1 MTDVGSLGELVALL
15 ALGVLSALIMA
26 RLRLPVI
33 AGLLLAGALAGPHG
47 LGLVRSSEAVSSVAE
62 FGVILLLFSV
72 GLELSLSKLA
82 RIGWTAAL
90 GGLLQVAG
98 TTGAVLAVVL
108 ATGGGLERGLAFG
121 FMVALS
127 STAIV
132 LRGLQDR
139 GEVDAPHGRFI
150 VGTLLLQ
157 DLCVVPMML
166 LLPLLGGGVGGSAAG
181 LAWAL
186 GKAVAILAG
195 TVVVA
200 RLVLPWLLRRVDRTR
215 SREVF
220 FLTVVVVCL
229 GAAYLTHQAGLSLAL
244 GAFLAGML
252 LADGDF
258 AHRALGDVA
267 PMRTLFTSVFFLS
280 LGMLFN
286 PRVLLARPAWVIGLF
301 LALLVGKGLLA
312 ALAGLA
318 MRFPARAAVLSGL
331 ALAQFSEF
339 SFVLAREAQGAGLL
353 LPAEAE
359 VLLAS
364 GVLTM
369 FVTPLTLRFFPR
381 LAAGAALLRPLERL
395 LGARGITEVAP
406 EHSGL
411 NGHVVVVGHGVAGR
425 LLTAALK
432 EGGQAYLIVELNA
445 DTVREAR
452 AAGEPA
458 YYGDITSPETLKH
471 ARVASARAVV
481 ISINDPEAARRA
493 LIEAR
498 RHAPGTPVVVRTR
511 YLADTRA
518 LSAMGAADVVN
529 EELEAGM
536 ELMARVLRLVGVGSN
551 ELAERL
557 REARLRHRRPTARKL
572 TVPRRELAEIPE
584 LAALKVD
591 TFKVPPGA
599 WALGRTPA
607 ELRLRTLTG
616 AWVVGLGREGGLVDG
631 SVAEAR
637 LELGDR
643 VFLVGTGDEL
653 RAAAELLTHGPAA
666 EPEEGHLEGE
676 GEAGGD

>member
-1 MTDVGSLGELVALL
+1 MNEVGRLGELVVL
-15 ALGVLSALIMA
+15 LGVGVLAALVMA
-26 RLRLPVI
+26 RMRLPVI

-47 LGLVRSSEAVSSVAE
+47 LALVTSSEAVATVAE
-62 FGVILLLFSV
+62 VGVILLLFSV
-72 GLELSLSKLA
+72 GLELSLAKLA

-98 TTGAVLAVVL
+98 TSLAVLAVVV
-108 ATGGGLERGLAFG
+108 TFGGAWERGLAFG

-150 VGTLLLQ
+150 VGTLVLQ

-166 LLPLLGGGVGGSAAG
+166 VIPLLAGGSGPSVAG

-186 GKAVAILAG
+186 GKAVVILAG
-195 TVVVA
+195 LVLLA
-200 RLVLPWLLRRVDRTR
+200 RLALPWLLRRVDRTR

-220 FLTVVVVCL
+220 FLSVVVVCL
-229 GAAYLTHQAGLSLAL
+229 GTAYLTHLAGLSLAL

-258 AHRALGDVA
+258 SHRALGDIL
-267 PMRTLFTSVFFLS
+267 PMRILFTSVFFLS

-286 PRVLLARPAWVIGLF
+286 PRVVLEHPLWVAGLF

-318 MRFPARAAVLSGL
+318 MRFPARVAALSGL

-339 SFVLAREAQGAGLL
+339 SFVLAKESQAAGLL
-353 LPAEAE
+353 GAVEAE
-359 VLLAS
+359 LLLAA

-395 LGARGITEVAP
+395 LGARGITEVSPDHAAL
-406 EHSGL
+406 H
-411 NGHVVVVGHGVAGR
+411 GHVVVVGHGVAGR
-425 LLTAALK
+425 LLTAALR
-432 EGGQAYLIVELNA
+432 ETGQPYLIIELNA
-445 DTVREAR
+445 DTVRAAR
-452 AAGEPA
+452 MAGEPA
-458 YYGDITSPETLKH
+458 YYGDITSPETLAH
-471 ARVASARAVV
+471 ARVREARVV
-481 ISINDPEAARRA
+481 IVSINDPEAARRA
-493 LIEAR
+493 VIESR
-498 RHAPGTPVVVRTR
+498 RNAPDTPVVVRTR
-511 YLADTRA
+511 YLADTQA
-518 LSAMGAADVVN
+518 LHELGATDVVN

-536 ELMARVLRLVGVGSN
+536 ELMARVLRLLGVGSN
-551 ELAERL
+551 ELADQLRL
-557 REARLRHRRPTARKL
+557 ARRRHQPAVRKL
-572 TVPRRELAEIPE
+572 TIPRRQLIEIPE

-591 TFKVPPGA
+591 TYRVPPQA

-607 ELRLRTLTG
+607 ELRLRSVTG
-616 AWVVGLGREGGLVDG
+616 AWVVGLGRDGNLVGG
-631 SVAEAR
+631 SVTDSR
-637 LELGDR
+637 LEMGDR
-643 VFLVGTGDEL
+643 VFLVGTGDQL
-653 RAAAELLTHGPAA
+653 KAAAELLTRGPAQGSVDA
-666 EPEEGHLEGE
+666 NLQEEDGGE
-676 GEAGGD
+676 GEA